1 MKRPGQDDDRH
12 VAKDITATHVDDF
25 APKPKVPKLE
35 LNVKIENRRFK
46 GPPPTEDEAAG
57 GNSRWPVFMS
67 AKVEDIVTSFNRT
80 LTQLKTSSSDDLFF
94 RISGS
99 KIS

>member
-1 MKRPGQDDDRH
+1 LKRPRQDEDRH
-12 VAKDITATHVDDF
+12 VANDVTASHVDDF

-35 LNVKIENRRFK
+35 LNVKIESPRFK
-46 GPPPTEDEAAG
+46 GPPTEDEAAD